1 MANHVSTSQV
11 AASIPFDNS
20 TNGLSSTNLQ
30 DAIQEVATTKIL
42 EYTADPVSPPT
53 NSTWVLKTSQSYP
66 IGLLLSLTQEINTY
80 QLSYKTASGS
90 IKRVLL
96 T

>member
-42 EYTADPVSPPT
+42 EYTADPVSPPA
-53 NSTWVLKTSQSYP
+53 NSTWVLKTAQFSP
-66 IGLLLSLTQEINTY
+66 IGLLLSLTQEIDTY